1 VPPADPTYDG
11 LMLRAVTEFGRA
23 RLRRWN
29 GLMPAGYSLAFGIVT
44 DASVVLVMIGAILQ
58 RPRMDLL
65 TGAAVVLAVL
75 TPATLFFVCEIEFRA
90 ELPWAAWWAATAVL
104 LATTP
109 TPVSGDLAPL
119 ILVLMMGCVAS
130 LAGPIY
136 SAAAFGSAVGLMT
149 VASAAHRLGDTG
161 LYVGVLALGWEVGYL
176 MRVHARLLVK
186 QQEAQAQLA
195 EHAAA
200 DERRRIARE
209 VHDVIAHALSATM
222 LHVTAARR
230 ALRQDRDVDDAV
242 DALTDA
248 ERLGRQAMAD
258 IRSTVG
264 LLETGPANTAPEP
277 GIGDIAG
284 LIDDFAQAGLSVTG
298 RIEGPVEQV
307 SAAVGLALYRI
318 TQESLS
324 NVAKHSPDSKASV
337 VLVVSPSSA
346 QLCVVNEIPV
356 RAGVAAHSRDGR
368 GLRGMRQRVESLG
381 GAIDTGPSE
390 AGWSVRVEIP
400 LSESPNGPGW
410 CSR

>member
-1 VPPADPTYDG
+1 
-11 LMLRAVTEFGRA
+11 
-23 RLRRWN
+23 
-29 GLMPAGYSLAFGIVT
+29 MPAGYSLPFAFAT
-44 DASVVLVMIGAILQ
+44 DSSTGLVMIGAILQ

-65 TGAAVVLAVL
+65 TGAAFVLAVL
-75 TPATLFFVCEIEFRA
+75 TPATSFFVCEIEFRPA
-90 ELPWAAWWAATAVL
+90 LPWATWWAATALL

-130 LAGPIY
+130 LAGPVY
-136 SAAAFGSAVGLMT
+136 STLTFGSAMGLLV
-149 VASAAHRLGDTG
+149 VASAMHRLGETA
-161 LYVGVLALGWEVGYL
+161 LYVGVLALGWVVGYL
-176 MRVHARLLVK
+176 MRVQAQLLVR

-195 EHAAA
+195 RHAAT

-264 LLETGPANTAPEP
+264 LLETDSASTAPEP
-277 GIGDIAG
+277 GIGDIAE
-284 LIDDFAQAGLSVTG
+284 LIDGFAQAGLSVTR
-298 RIEGPVEQV
+298 RIEGPIEQV

-318 TQESLS
+318 TQESLA
-324 NVAKHSPDSKASV
+324 NVAKHAPDSKATV
-337 VLVVSPSSA
+337 ELVVSPSGALLS
-346 QLCVVNEIPV
+346 LVNDIPV
-356 RAGVAAHSRDGR
+356 RVGVAPPSRVGR

-381 GAIDTGPSE
+381 GVIDTGPSE
-390 AGWSVRVEIP
+390 AGWSVRAEIP
-400 LSESPNGPGW
+400 LRETPNGPGW
-410 CSR
+410 CGG